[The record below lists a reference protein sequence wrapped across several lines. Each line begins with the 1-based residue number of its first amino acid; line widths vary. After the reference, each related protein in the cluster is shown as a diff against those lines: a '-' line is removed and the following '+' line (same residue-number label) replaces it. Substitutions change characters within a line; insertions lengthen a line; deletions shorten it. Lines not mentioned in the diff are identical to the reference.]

1 MGVELGPHALRVL
14 RARYLLRDARGAFL
28 EDPEGMFRRVARAVA
43 AAELGFGGR
52 RDAEAWAERFFDAM
66 ASLAFLPNSPTLMNA
81 GTPLGQLS
89 ACFVLPIED
98 AIDAIFRTL
107 HQTARIHQTGG
118 GTGFNFSAIRP
129 EGDRVASTG
138 GRASGP
144 LSFLRVFDAATEEL
158 RQGGKRRGAN
168 MGILDAD
175 HPDIEA
181 FVAAKRRPG
190 VLRNFNLSVG
200 AEDAFLKAV
209 EEGRDWGLRNP
220 RNRLEVRRVGAR
232 ELFDRIAEAA
242 WAGGDPGLV
251 FLSTI
256 HRENPLPGLGPIRAT
271 NPCGEVPLLPYE
283 SCNLGSVNLARLV
296 RGRGVDWGRL
306 RALVHLAVRFLDDVI
321 EVNRYP
327 ATPYRTVAERNRKI
341 GLGVMG
347 WAELLIRLGIP
358 YDAPEALALADEVAG
373 FIREEALAAS
383 RALAAERGAF
393 PHLPYA
399 RDPTPRRNAALL
411 SIAPTGTISLLA
423 GTTPSIE
430 PLFAV
435 AYTREGVLGG
445 EAMPEVNP
453 LFIRMME
460 ERGADWRRVVRQV
473 AERGSL
479 EGVPGVPEAVRRVFR
494 SALEIAPEAHLRMQA
509 AWQRHVDN
517 AVSKTINL
525 RPEVAP
531 GAVAAIYLE
540 AWHLGLKGITVFRYG
555 SKGEQVLRLGFH
567 PRGLKK
573 PEPIHTWAEE
583 AAREGREG

>member
-1 MGVELGPHALRVL
+1 MTPKLTPHALRVL
-14 RARYLLRDARGAFL
+14 RARYLLRDAKGNLL

-43 AAELGFGGR
+43 AAELNYGGK
-52 RDAEAWAERFFDAM
+52 RDAEAWAERFLEAM
-66 ASLAFLPNSPTLMNA
+66 TSLSFLPNSPTLMNA

-89 ACFVLPIED
+89 ACFVLPVDD
-98 AIDAIFRTL
+98 AIDAIFETL
-107 HQTARIHQTGG
+107 HRTALVHQSGG
-118 GTGFNFSAIRP
+118 GTGFNFSRIRP

-190 VLRNFNLSVG
+190 ALKNFNLSVG

-209 EEGRDWGLRNP
+209 ENGEDWALLNP
-220 RNRLEVRRVGAR
+220 RNRREVRRVSAR
-232 ELFDRIAEAA
+232 ALFSRIAEAA
-242 WAGGDPGLV
+242 WAGGDPGMV

-256 HRENPLPGLGPIRAT
+256 NRENPLPGLGPIRAT
-271 NPCGEVPLLPYE
+271 NPCGEVPLLPFE
-283 SCNLGSVNLARLV
+283 SCNLGSINLALLA
-296 RGRGVDWGRL
+296 RGKAVDWERL
-306 RALVHLAVRFLDDVI
+306 RELVHLGIRFLDDVI
-321 EVNRYP
+321 ETNRFPGP
-327 ATPYRTVAERNRKI
+327 AFELLARQNRKV

-347 WAELLIRLGIP
+347 FAELLIRLGIP
-358 YDAPEALALADEVAG
+358 YDSEAALSLADELAG

-383 RALAAERGAF
+383 RALAGERGPF
-393 PHLPYA
+393 PSLPYA
-399 RDPTPRRNAALL
+399 RDPTPRRNASLL
-411 SIAPTGTISLLA
+411 SIAPTGTIGIIA

-453 LFIRMME
+453 LFVRMME
-460 ERGADWRRVVRQV
+460 ERGADWRRVVRRV
-473 AERGSL
+473 AETGSL
-479 EGVPGVPEAVRRVFR
+479 EGVPGVPEEVRRVFR
-494 SALEIAPEAHLRMQA
+494 SALEIAPEAHLKMQA

-525 RPEVAP
+525 RPEVRP
-531 GAVAAIYLE
+531 EDVEEIYLS
-540 AWHLGLKGITVFRYG
+540 AWALGLKGITVFRYG
-555 SKGEQVLRLGFH
+555 SKGEQVLTLGFH
-567 PRGLKK
+567 PRGLRK
-573 PEPIHTWAEE
+573 PEPLQTWAEE
-583 AAREGREG
+583 AEREGG

>member
-1 MGVELGPHALRVL
+1 MTPRLTPHALRVL
-14 RARYLLRDARGAFL
+14 RARYLLRDATGEVI

-43 AAELGFGGR
+43 AAELRYGKK
-52 RDAEAWAERFFDAM
+52 RDAEAFAERFYEAM
-66 ASLAFLPNSPTLMNA
+66 ASLRFLPNSPTLMNA

-98 AIDAIFRTL
+98 SIDAIFATL
-107 HQTARIHQTGG
+107 HQTALVHQTGG
-118 GTGFNFSAIRP
+118 GTGFNFSRIRP

-200 AEDAFLKAV
+200 AEDAFLEAV
-209 EEGRDWGLRNP
+209 EGDRDWSLLNP
-220 RNRLEVRRVGAR
+220 RNRQTVRRVGAR
-232 ELFDRIAEAA
+232 ALFRRIAEAA
-242 WAGGDPGLV
+242 WAGGDPGMV

-256 HRENPLPGLGPIRAT
+256 NRENPLPGLGPIRAT

-283 SCNLGSVNLARLV
+283 SCNLGSVNLASFV
-296 RGRGVDWGRL
+296 RGREVDWGGL
-306 RALVHLAVRFLDDVI
+306 REIVHLAVRFLDDVI
-321 EVNRYP
+321 DQNRFP
-327 ATPYRTVAERNRKI
+327 AAPYRLIAERNRKI

-347 WAELLIRLGIP
+347 FAELLIRLGIP
-358 YDAPEALALADEVAG
+358 YDSGAALALADELAG
-373 FIREEALAAS
+373 FIRAEALAAS
-383 RALAAERGAF
+383 RELAKARGPF
-393 PHLPYA
+393 PNLPYA
-399 RDPTPRRNAALL
+399 RDPTPRRNATLL
-411 SIAPTGTISLLA
+411 SIAPTGTISILA

-435 AYTREGVLGG
+435 AYTREGILGG
-445 EAMPEVNP
+445 EALPEVNP
-453 LFIRMME
+453 LFVRMME
-460 ERGADWRRVVRQV
+460 ERGADWRRVVREV
-473 AERGSL
+473 AATGTL
-479 EGVPGVPEAVRRVFR
+479 EHVPGIPEEVRRVFR
-494 SALEIAPEAHLRMQA
+494 SALEIPPEAHLKMQA
-509 AWQRHVDN
+509 AWQAHVDN

-525 RPEVAP
+525 RPEATPEEVE
-531 GAVAAIYLE
+531 AIYLS
-540 AWHLGLKGITVFRYG
+540 AWKLGLKGITVFRYG
-555 SKGEQVLRLGFH
+555 SKGEQVLKLGFH

-573 PEPIHTWAEE
+573 PEPLHTWAEE
-583 AAREGREG
+583 AEREGR